1 MQLSRFR
8 LHSGRY
14 MLHCVCSLCISL
26 WCAVC
31 RGYRQRIMFR
41 TKRDEVMEQ
50 ERKRKMVEDFAQLVM
65 NEKNSFQPFSQEEP
79 GILYIQLIIHVLSSL
94 YLFVYR
100 W

>member
-14 MLHCVCSLCISL
+14 MLHCVCSLCI

-65 NEKNSFQPFSQEEP
+65 KEKNSFQPFNQEEP
-79 GILYIQLIIHVLSSL
+79 GILYIQLINTCTFLSL
-94 YLFVYR
+94 YICV
-100 W
+100 